1 MATKAEKRA
10 KLEKALKDPNVKA
23 ALETIKKAEGTSE
36 FSDPYRK
43 GFNGNSYSSLSDH
56 PNKVWSAKSGKKT
69 MKSSASGPYQIM
81 KDTWYGTKKNGWN
94 GIKSQ
99 LGLTDFSQESQ
110 DIAALHLINQKK
122 ALDPLLKGDFKT
134 FANRVGPVWA
144 SFPNNT
150 YGQPKKS
157 ISKLESW
164 FKEAKGKTQSTP
176 EALTFSDV
184 TTDPIYN
191 GLLGDLNAT
200 PENTG
205 LTDLE
210 KLGSFREA
218 QDLQHDPVTAPTQ
231 RPSISQGT
239 SPRTSVDAAPSY
251 QDTDIGALGRAAS
264 NPIEAAIAKAEI
276 DQGIDPRGDQ
286 LAPTPGRDSHIL
298 ANIAAKDNAVNAG
311 DPNRYTDSFTEY
323 NKMVGRV
330 DPVEKA
336 ITEEE
341 VKQGVKPPE
350 AMYNSLLNDELN
362 KGLTNFDDLPTVGD
376 YPADPPVTTPTFRPS
391 VTTPTFRPDS
401 FAGGDIPVPKPR
413 PHYVDPSLG
422 GPILDEADPMAGK
435 GPTGFEGPQTPSGVA
450 FPEPTFEGLQ
460 EPSVDSNIPPTGGTP
475 FVPGTGHNAPVQ
487 QQNVVPTDT
496 LNGSYNTERELEG
509 RVDREDA
516 VTRLMASESIPNGL
530 APFNPPEFALK
541 PNPVQSVSTDSNGM
555 LPNAPTP
562 VKTTPVSFQ
571 EPYQR
576 ASTPHD
582 RNYEETL
589 MQGYM
594 PKSTLPNVARG
605 PDVPSAGL
613 DTSYLTGDRSSQFD
627 RAFDPFNTTN
637 IHKSEGRLYQDGS
650 SSSNILGPSSV
661 NTTQDNTGVVQDNYE
676 RESAAS
682 GASWGPI
689 ASSVAAKVRSV
700 APSNDSPQENF
711 FRDIPST
718 PIASQAGSY
727 ESNLGNVNLAADSG
741 GSYYTSPQQQQTQ
754 PISYEPMA
762 LSADT
767 SSLTNDG
774 FYNGLTE
781 LDWTDPAANG
791 MQYTDAKDAIEKTQ
805 VGISTLTD
813 PSLLPAK
820 PTVVQQLLG
829 VNPNRYGT
837 KGLLTNIA
845 KAAGKGGSAAGP
857 LGAVAGALFGAVNSA
872 PKRTFDQAMS
882 MYQNNP
888 NMTQVKN
895 AHNAP
900 SRSGSFSVHTSPGG
914 RTSVVSG
921 KGEYGDG
928 SYTVTSKT
936 SDGGSVKTV
945 RLGEGSANPGGQAAT
960 KIVCTAML
968 NEYGFGSYRQKIWLL
983 YSKRYTGPAHEV
995 GYHAM
1000 FLPLIKWAYKDK
1012 KEWVRKP
1019 LEHVVRLRTVACEDI
1034 MKKRKRWH
1042 VGHLYNTVFCAAC
1055 YTLGKVITM
1064 VKKDKQPCQA

>member
-1 MATKAEKRA
+1 M
-10 KLEKALKDPNVKA
+10 
-23 ALETIKKAEGTSE
+23 
-36 FSDPYRK
+36 
-43 GFNGNSYSSLSDH
+43 
-56 PNKVWSAKSGKKT
+56 
-69 MKSSASGPYQIM
+69 
-81 KDTWYGTKKNGWN
+81 
-94 GIKSQ
+94 
-99 LGLTDFSQESQ
+99 
-110 DIAALHLINQKK
+110 
-122 ALDPLLKGDFKT
+122 
-134 FANRVGPVWA
+134 WA

-184 TTDPIYN
+184 TTDPMYN

-200 PENTG
+200 PENIG

-218 QDLQHDPVTAPTQ
+218 QDLQFQPVSAPSLRPDSIGGIAQREGLSVPTPRPTESYPEISGVQRGIPELNQ
-231 RPSISQGT
+231 RP
-239 SPRTSVDAAPSY
+239 DA
-251 QDTDIGALGRAAS
+251 

-286 LAPTPGRDSHIL
+286 LAPTPGRNSHIGEF
-298 ANIAAKDNAVNAG
+298 IRAKDNAVNAG

-341 VKQGVKPPE
+341 VKQGIKPPE

-401 FAGGDIPVPKPR
+401 FAGGDIPVPTPR
-413 PHYVDPSLG
+413 PTPATSGDVGPMGGDGANPIPPSLD
-422 GPILDEADPMAGK
+422 PLAVEARVAKNRAEIERGMSRDIIADFDAIPDPAK
-435 GPTGFEGPQTPSGVA
+435 
-450 FPEPTFEGLQ
+450 
-460 EPSVDSNIPPTGGTP
+460 
-475 FVPGTGHNAPVQ
+475 PVQ
-487 QQNVVPTDT
+487 QHIEPTLSQNVIAPQNIGQQQGLPQD
-496 LNGSYNTERELEG
+496 EI
-509 RVDREDA
+509 DRQNA

-541 PNPVQSVSTDSNGM
+541 PNPVKTVTTDSSGRLGN
-555 LPNAPTP
+555 PFEPTP

-594 PKSTLPNVARG
+594 PKSTLPSVARG

-627 RAFDPFNTTN
+627 RSFDPFNTTN

-650 SSSNILGPSSV
+650 SSSNILGPPSV
-661 NTTQDNTGVVQDNYE
+661 NTTQDNTGVVQNNYE

-700 APSNDSPQENF
+700 APSNDSTQENF

-727 ESNLGNVNLAADSG
+727 ESNLGNVNLAANSG

-754 PISYEPMA
+754 PISYESMA

-767 SSLTNDG
+767 SSLTNDE

-781 LDWTDPAANG
+781 LDWTTPAANG
-791 MQYTDAKDAIEKTQ
+791 MTYTDAKDAM
-805 VGISTLTD
+805 
-813 PSLLPAK
+813 
-820 PTVVQQLLG
+820 
-829 VNPNRYGT
+829 VNPEDEIGMSLVKGGPANYPVQPTWKNKILNTNPNLPGT

-845 KAAGKGGSAAGP
+845 KAASRGMSVGGP
-857 LGAVAGALFGAVNSA
+857 LGAVVGGLFGANTG
-872 PKRTFDQAMS
+872 PRPTFDQTMS

-888 NMTQVKN
+888 NMQQVDDWHSN
-895 AHNAP
+895 P
-900 SRSGSFSVHTSPGG
+900 SENSFSVYSSPKGNQSVVRSGSGGPGTYDVINSFG
-914 RTSVVSG
+914 ATTTLNRDSNT
-921 KGEYGDG
+921 
-928 SYTVTSKT
+928 
-936 SDGGSVKTV
+936 
-945 RLGEGSANPGGQAAT
+945 PFQA
-960 KIVCTAML
+960 
-968 NEYGFGSYRQKIWLL
+968 
-983 YSKRYTGPAHEV
+983 
-995 GYHAM
+995 
-1000 FLPLIKWAYKDK
+1000 
-1012 KEWVRKP
+1012 
-1019 LEHVVRLRTVACEDI
+1019 
-1034 MKKRKRWH
+1034 
-1042 VGHLYNTVFCAAC
+1042 
-1055 YTLGKVITM
+1055 
-1064 VKKDKQPCQA
+1064 